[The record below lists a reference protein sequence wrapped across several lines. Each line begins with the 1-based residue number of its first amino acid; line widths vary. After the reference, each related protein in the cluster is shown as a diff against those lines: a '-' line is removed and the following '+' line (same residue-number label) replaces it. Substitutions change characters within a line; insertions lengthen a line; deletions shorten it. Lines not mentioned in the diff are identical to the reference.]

1 MWFIKMNKNL
11 ILGIIIGIILV
22 VAIYSLVK
30 TPFKSSK
37 LSGLEF
43 IVYKTPTCGCCK
55 EYIGYLKMNGANVKV
70 NEISDEELTKIKNQL
85 GVPQALW
92 SCHTALITQTNS
104 DYTQTNADNIKSQSN
119 ADYTHLPAGRQGL
132 NADNNVNLYSDNK
145 TLRRSAYSPRKFAY
159 FIEGHIPIEVIQKL
173 LTEKPDID
181 GIALPGM
188 PSGSPG
194 MPGFKIYPFKIHS
207 VKNGEDKGIFM
218 EI

>member
-1 MWFIKMNKNL
+1 MNKNL
-11 ILGIIIGIILV
+11 IFGIIIGIILV
-22 VAIYSLVK
+22 GAIYSLVK
-30 TPFKSSK
+30 TPFKESK

-43 IVYKTPTCGCCK
+43 VVYKTPTCGCCK

-70 NEISDEELTKIKNQL
+70 NEVSDEELIKIKNQF
-85 GVPQALW
+85 GIPQGLW
-92 SCHTALITQTNS
+92 SCHTVLLGN
-104 DYTQTNADNIKSQSN
+104 
-119 ADYTHLPAGRQGL
+119 
-132 NADNNVNLYSDNK
+132 
-145 TLRRSAYSPRKFAY
+145 Y
-159 FIEGHIPIEVIQKL
+159 FIEGHVPIEAIQKL

>member
-1 MWFIKMNKNL
+1 MYQTFLQPAADVDYKKMNKNL

-22 VAIYSLVK
+22 GAIYSLVK

-37 LSGLEF
+37 LSNLEF
-43 IVYKTPTCGCCK
+43 VVYKTPTCGCCK

-70 NEISDEELTKIKNQL
+70 NEVSDEELIKIKNQF
-85 GVPQALW
+85 GIPQTLW
-92 SCHTALITQTNS
+92 SCHTALITQTNA
-104 DYTQTNADNIKSQSN
+104 DYTQTNADN
-119 ADYTHLPAGRQGL
+119 
-132 NADNNVNLYSDNK
+132 NVNLYLDNK
-145 TLRRSAYSPRKFAY
+145 ILRRSAYSPRKSAY
-159 FIEGHIPIEVIQKL
+159 FVEGHIPIEAIQKL

-194 MPGFKIYPFKIHS
+194 MPGFKISPFKIHS